1 MKNNTE
7 KFFEL
12 DREFNRNLAKFNWW
26 NGVEFG
32 TILGGIVCLF
42 ISPIHYWIL
51 FCAFCIEFMFALHYQ
66 RRGKKILNEMKE
78 LTKQD
83 K

>member
-1 MKNNTE
+1 MENNTE

-12 DREFNRNLAKFNWW
+12 DREFSRNLAKFSWW
-26 NGVEFG
+26 NGAEFG
-32 TILGGIVCLF
+32 TILGGIVCAF

-51 FCAFCIEFMFALHYQ
+51 FGAFWVEFGFAWHYQ